1 MFDNLSNRLQATLK
15 RLRGEGRLTEEN
27 MAEALREVRMAL
39 LEADVALPVVK
50 QFIDHVRTRAS
61 GQAVLSSLT
70 PGQALVK
77 VVHDELVELMGA
89 TNDRLNLAAR
99 PPAVILVA
107 GLQGAGKTT
116 TVAKLALFLRE
127 REKKSVL
134 LASADIYRPAAIEQ
148 LQKLAASVGVEF
160 FPSQSDQRP
169 VDIARQAVEAARKR
183 VIDVVIIDSAGRLHV
198 DDAMMQEIKEV
209 HAAVQPIE
217 TLFVVDSMT
226 GQDAVNTAK
235 AFN

>member
-1 MFDNLSNRLQATLK
+1 MFDNLSNRLQTTLK

-50 QFIDHVRTRAS
+50 QFIEHVRTKAS

-99 PPAVILVA
+99 PPVVILVA
-107 GLQGAGKTT
+107 GLPGAGKTT

-127 REKKSVL
+127 RENK
-134 LASADIYRPAAIEQ
+134 
-148 LQKLAASVGVEF
+148 
-160 FPSQSDQRP
+160 SDQRP
-169 VDIARQAVEAARKR
+169 ADIARQAVEEALKR

-198 DDAMMQEIKEV
+198 DDAMMEEIKEV
-209 HAAVQPIE
+209 HAAV
-217 TLFVVDSMT
+217 
-226 GQDAVNTAK
+226 
-235 AFN
+235 